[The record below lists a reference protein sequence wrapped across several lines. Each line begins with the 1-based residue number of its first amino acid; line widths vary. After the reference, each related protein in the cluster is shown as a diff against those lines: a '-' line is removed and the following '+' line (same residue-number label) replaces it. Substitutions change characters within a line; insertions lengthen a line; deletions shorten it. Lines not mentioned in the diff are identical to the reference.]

1 MITRV
6 PHRASLVLTLLLAVL
21 VGPACVTLDEPKVA
35 IDAPVL
41 LRPAANEL
49 RGAPKSRV
57 LTSAKETV
65 RTEPMDTRF
74 HRRLAMKTGPA
85 VVSLFVKTATPV
97 RVHLLPIPF
106 LPGIPARLP
115 GRALGSGFFIHS
127 SGYIMTNNHVIS
139 TANEIR
145 GLTDD
150 ETELELEV
158 IARDPVYDLALLR
171 VVKPKQKFPVL
182 PMGDS
187 DLVGVG
193 DGVIAVGNPLGL
205 GHTVTWGIIS
215 QTNRNLQGVEP
226 EDDVRVVSFIQTD
239 TAINPGS
246 SGGPLITLSG
256 AWIGVNTAGV
266 VTAQNIGF
274 AVPSK
279 QVAEFIDGVLAGKGD
294 QE

>member
-1 MITRV
+1 M
-6 PHRASLVLTLLLAVL
+6 
-21 VGPACVTLDEPKVA
+21 
-35 IDAPVL
+35 
-41 LRPAANEL
+41 
-49 RGAPKSRV
+49 
-57 LTSAKETV
+57 
-65 RTEPMDTRF
+65 
-74 HRRLAMKTGPA
+74 
-85 VVSLFVKTATPV
+85 
-97 RVHLLPIPF
+97 
-106 LPGIPARLP
+106 
-115 GRALGSGFFIHS
+115 
-127 SGYIMTNNHVIS
+127 
-139 TANEIR
+139 
-145 GLTDD
+145 TDD

-158 IARDPVYDLALLR
+158 VARDPVYDLALLR

-187 DLVGVG
+187 EQVGVG

-294 QE
+294 RE

>member
-1 MITRV
+1 MITRTI
-6 PHRASLVLTLLLAVL
+6 PRWSSGLFVLLGALA
-21 VGPACVTLDEPKVA
+21 GPACVTLDQPRVA
-35 IDAPVL
+35 IDAPVM
-41 LRPAANEL
+41 LRAAAAEL
-49 RGAPKSRV
+49 RGVPRSQV
-57 LTSAKETV
+57 LTAAVETV

-74 HRRLAMKTGPA
+74 YRRLATKTGPA

-115 GRALGSGFFIHS
+115 GVALGSGFFIHS
-127 SGYIMTNNHVIS
+127 SGYILTNNHVIA
-139 TANEIR
+139 TAREIR

-150 ETELELEV
+150 EKELELEV
-158 IARDPVYDLALLR
+158 LARDPVYDLALLR
-171 VVKPKQKFPVL
+171 VVEPDRKFPVL

-187 DLVGVG
+187 EQVGVG

-215 QTNRNLQGVEP
+215 QTGRNLQGVKAE
-226 EDDVRVVSFIQTD
+226 DVRSASFIQTD

-256 AWIGVNTAGV
+256 AWIGVNTAGI

-274 AVPSK
+274 AVPSG
-279 QVAEFIDGVLAGKGD
+279 QAAEFIDAVLAGKG
-294 QE
+294 EPE